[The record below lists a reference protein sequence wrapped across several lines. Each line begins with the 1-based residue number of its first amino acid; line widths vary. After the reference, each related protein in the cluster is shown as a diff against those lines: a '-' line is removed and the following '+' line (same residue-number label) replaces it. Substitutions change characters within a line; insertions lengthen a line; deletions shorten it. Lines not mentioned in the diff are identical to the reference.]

1 MKKKSI
7 GGMIKNISDKVRQKA
22 DNNLKDHNVTL
33 SQVRVLNF
41 LWRENGSCS
50 QKQIEDFLQVSHP
63 TVVGLVSRMEQS
75 GYIQTSVS
83 PDDKRNKI
91 VTVTDSG
98 MALASELCRFMD
110 DMDNRMLEGL
120 SEEQQSQLADMLLT
134 VAKNL
139 E

>member
-7 GGMIKNISDKVRQKA
+7 GGMIKYISDKVRQKA

-50 QKQIEDFLQVSHP
+50 QKQIENFLQVSHP

-98 MALASELCRFMD
+98 MSLACELCRYMED
-110 DMDNRMLEGL
+110 IDKRMLVGL
-120 SEEQQSQLADMLLT
+120 TDEQQAQLADMLYI
-134 VAKNL
+134 VAQNF

>member
-1 MKKKSI
+1 MKKNSI
-7 GGMIKNISDKVRQKA
+7 GGIIKYISDKVRQKA

-120 SEEQQSQLADMLLT
+120 SEEQQSRLADMLLT

>member
-1 MKKKSI
+1 
-7 GGMIKNISDKVRQKA
+7 MIKYISDKVRQKA

-98 MALASELCRFMD
+98 MSLACELCRYMED
-110 DMDNRMLEGL
+110 IDKRMLVGL
-120 SEEQQSQLADMLLT
+120 TDEQQVQLADMLYI
-134 VAKNL
+134 VAQNF

>member
-1 MKKKSI
+1 
-7 GGMIKNISDKVRQKA
+7 MIKYISDKVRQKA

-41 LWRENGSCS
+41 LWRENDSCS

-98 MALASELCRFMD
+98 MSLACELCRYMED
-110 DMDNRMLEGL
+110 IDKRMLVGL
-120 SEEQQSQLADMLLT
+120 TDEQQAQLADMLYI
-134 VAKNL
+134 VAQNF

>member
-1 MKKKSI
+1 MKKNSI
-7 GGMIKNISDKVRQKA
+7 GGMIKYISDKVRQKA

-98 MALASELCRFMD
+98 MSLACELCRYMED
-110 DMDNRMLEGL
+110 IDKRMLVGL
-120 SEEQQSQLADMLLT
+120 TDEQQAQLADMLYII
-134 VAKNL
+134 AQNF

>member
-7 GGMIKNISDKVRQKA
+7 GGMIKYISDKVRQKA

-98 MALASELCRFMD
+98 MSLACELCRYMED
-110 DMDNRMLEGL
+110 IDKRMLVGL
-120 SEEQQSQLADMLLT
+120 TDEQQAQLADMLYI
-134 VAKNL
+134 VAQNFD
-139 E
+139 

>member
-1 MKKKSI
+1 MKKNSI
-7 GGMIKNISDKVRQKA
+7 GGMIKYISDKVRQKA

-41 LWRENGSCS
+41 LWRQEGSCS
-50 QKQIEDFLQVSHP
+50 QKQIENFLQVSHP

-83 PDDKRNKI
+83 SDDKRNKI

-110 DMDNRMLEGL
+110 DIDNRMLEGL

>member
-1 MKKKSI
+1 
-7 GGMIKNISDKVRQKA
+7 MIKYISDKVRQIA

-98 MALASELCRFMD
+98 MSLACELCRYMED
-110 DMDNRMLEGL
+110 IDKRMLVGL
-120 SEEQQSQLADMLLT
+120 TDEQQAQLADMLYI
-134 VAKNL
+134 VAQNF

>member
-1 MKKKSI
+1 
-7 GGMIKNISDKVRQKA
+7 MIKYISDKVRQKA

-98 MALASELCRFMD
+98 MSLACELCRYMED
-110 DMDNRMLEGL
+110 IDKRMLVGL
-120 SEEQQSQLADMLLT
+120 TDEQQAQLAHMLYI
-134 VAKNL
+134 VAQNF

>member
-7 GGMIKNISDKVRQKA
+7 GGMIKYISDKVRQKA

-63 TVVGLVSRMEQS
+63 TVVGLVARMEQS

-98 MALASELCRFMD
+98 MSLACELCRYMED
-110 DMDNRMLEGL
+110 IDKRMLVGL
-120 SEEQQSQLADMLLT
+120 TDEQQVQLADMLYI
-134 VAKNL
+134 VAQNF

>member
-1 MKKKSI
+1 
-7 GGMIKNISDKVRQKA
+7 MIKYISDKVRQKA

-98 MALASELCRFMD
+98 MSLACELCRYMED
-110 DMDNRMLEGL
+110 IDKRMLVGL
-120 SEEQQSQLADMLLT
+120 PDEQQAQLADMLYI
-134 VAKNL
+134 VAQNF

>member
-7 GGMIKNISDKVRQKA
+7 GGMIKYISDKVRQKA
-22 DNNLKDHNVTL
+22 DNNLKNHNVTL

-41 LWRENGSCS
+41 LWSENGSCS

-98 MALASELCRFMD
+98 MSLACELCRYMED
-110 DMDNRMLEGL
+110 IDKRMLVGL
-120 SEEQQSQLADMLLT
+120 TDEQQAQLADMLYI
-134 VAKNL
+134 VAQNF

>member
-7 GGMIKNISDKVRQKA
+7 GGMIKYISDKVRQKA

-41 LWRENGSCS
+41 LWRENGSCP

-98 MALASELCRFMD
+98 MSLACELCRYMED
-110 DMDNRMLEGL
+110 IDKRMLVGL
-120 SEEQQSQLADMLLT
+120 TDEQQVQLADMLYI
-134 VAKNL
+134 VAQNF

>member
-7 GGMIKNISDKVRQKA
+7 GGMIKYISDKVRQKA

-98 MALASELCRFMD
+98 MSLACELCRYMED
-110 DMDNRMLEGL
+110 IDKRMLVGL
-120 SEEQQSQLADMLLT
+120 TDEQQEQLADMLYI
-134 VAKNL
+134 VAQNF

>member
-1 MKKKSI
+1 
-7 GGMIKNISDKVRQKA
+7 MIKYISDKVRQKA

-98 MALASELCRFMD
+98 MSLACELCRYMED
-110 DMDNRMLEGL
+110 IDKRMLVGL
-120 SEEQQSQLADMLLT
+120 TDEQQAQLADMLYI
-134 VAKNL
+134 VSQNF

>member
-1 MKKKSI
+1 MKKNSI
-7 GGMIKNISDKVRQKA
+7 GGIIKYISDKVRQKA

-98 MALASELCRFMD
+98 MSLACELCRYMED
-110 DMDNRMLEGL
+110 IDKRMLVGL
-120 SEEQQSQLADMLLT
+120 TDEQQAQLADMLYI
-134 VAKNL
+134 VAQNF

>member
-1 MKKKSI
+1 MKKNSI
-7 GGMIKNISDKVRQKA
+7 GGMIKYISDKVRQKA
-22 DNNLKDHNVTL
+22 DNNLKNHNVTL

-98 MALASELCRFMD
+98 MSLACELCRYMED
-110 DMDNRMLEGL
+110 IDKRMLVGL
-120 SEEQQSQLADMLLT
+120 TDEQQAQLADMLYI
-134 VAKNL
+134 VAQNF

>member
-1 MKKKSI
+1 
-7 GGMIKNISDKVRQKA
+7 MIKYISDKVRQKA

-98 MALASELCRFMD
+98 MSLACELCRYMED
-110 DMDNRMLEGL
+110 IDKRMLVGL
-120 SEEQQSQLADMLLT
+120 TDEQQAQLADMLYII
-134 VAKNL
+134 AQNF

>member
-7 GGMIKNISDKVRQKA
+7 GGMIKYISDKVRQKA
-22 DNNLKDHNVTL
+22 DNNLKNHNVTL

-98 MALASELCRFMD
+98 MSLACELCRYMED
-110 DMDNRMLEGL
+110 IDKRMLVGL
-120 SEEQQSQLADMLLT
+120 TDEQQVQLADMLYI
-134 VAKNL
+134 VAQNF

>member
-1 MKKKSI
+1 MKKNSI
-7 GGMIKNISDKVRQKA
+7 GGMIKYISDKVRQKA

-98 MALASELCRFMD
+98 MSLACELCRYMED
-110 DMDNRMLEGL
+110 IDKRMLVGL
-120 SEEQQSQLADMLLT
+120 TDEQQAQLADMLYI
-134 VAKNL
+134 VAQNF

>member
-7 GGMIKNISDKVRQKA
+7 GGMIKYISDKVRQKA
-22 DNNLKDHNVTL
+22 DNNLKNHNVTL

-98 MALASELCRFMD
+98 MSLACELCRYMED
-110 DMDNRMLEGL
+110 IDKRMLVGL
-120 SEEQQSQLADMLLT
+120 TDEQQAQLADMLYI
-134 VAKNL
+134 VAQNF

>member
-1 MKKKSI
+1 MKKNSI
-7 GGMIKNISDKVRQKA
+7 GGIIKYISDKVRQKA

-83 PDDKRNKI
+83 SDDKRNKI

-98 MALASELCRFMD
+98 MALANELCRFMD

>member
-7 GGMIKNISDKVRQKA
+7 GGMIKYISDKVRQKA

-41 LWRENGSCS
+41 LWRENGCCS

-98 MALASELCRFMD
+98 MSLACELCRYMED
-110 DMDNRMLEGL
+110 IDKRMLVGL
-120 SEEQQSQLADMLLT
+120 TDEQQAQLADMLYI
-134 VAKNL
+134 VAQNF

>member
-7 GGMIKNISDKVRQKA
+7 GGMIKYISDKVRQKA

-98 MALASELCRFMD
+98 MSLACELCRYMED
-110 DMDNRMLEGL
+110 IDKRMLVGL
-120 SEEQQSQLADMLLT
+120 TDEQQAQLTDMLYI
-134 VAKNL
+134 VAQNF

>member
-7 GGMIKNISDKVRQKA
+7 GGMIKYISDKVRQKA

-98 MALASELCRFMD
+98 MFLACELCRYMED
-110 DMDNRMLEGL
+110 IDKRMLVGL
-120 SEEQQSQLADMLLT
+120 TDEQQVQLADMLYI
-134 VAKNL
+134 VAQNF